1 MAASESASPSISP
14 SRSPSVSASASVSQS
29 ASPSASPSVSPSK
42 SPSVSPST
50 STSSSVS
57 SSPSASPSAPPI
69 TAKKIYD
76 LDHMNEASRRA
87 GGVGTLLM
95 GGAIVPDVGSIHVV
109 RKLKYETTPAVKS
122 ATATKTALALTAS
135 AQVGVTAG
143 IVQPDVPRTMT
154 IKGNASGMSGNVT
167 IHGTNMA
174 GTVVSDTIALNGAV
188 EVLGVVGFASVTSI
202 DYPAETHS
210 STDTISIGRGAGIA
224 FPSPINN
231 TSAVLTH
238 DLDNANDVGTV
249 VADKT
254 LGKSVYIVSGALN
267 GAKVLS
273 LTYVV

>member
-1 MAASESASPSISP
+1 MAASESV
-14 SRSPSVSASASVSQS
+14 SPSVSPSK
-29 ASPSASPSVSPSK
+29 SPSVSPSVSPSK

-57 SSPSASPSAPPI
+57 SSPSASPSAPPV

-76 LDHMNEASRRA
+76 LNHMNAAASRA
-87 GGVGTLLM
+87 QLGTVLM
-95 GGAIVPDVGSIHVV
+95 GGAVVPDSGSIHMVKTL
-109 RKLKYETTPAVKS
+109 RYETTPAVKS